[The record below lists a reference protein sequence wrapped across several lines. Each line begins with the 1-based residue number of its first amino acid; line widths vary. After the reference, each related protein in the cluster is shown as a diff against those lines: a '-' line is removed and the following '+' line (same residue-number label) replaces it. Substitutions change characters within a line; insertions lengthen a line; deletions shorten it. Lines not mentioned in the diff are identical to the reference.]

1 MGYTPKEQL
10 TKTAFAEGT
19 VLLFDKPYG
28 WTSFDVVGK
37 IRGLIR
43 HRLGLKKTKVGHA
56 GTLDP
61 LATGLLIVCTGKL
74 TKSIDSYQALEKEY
88 SGTFFIGQTTP
99 SFDLE
104 TQPGELSPTEHITY
118 DTVIQTTKKFIGS
131 FEQIPPQFSAKKIEG
146 ERAYTYARQGQT
158 RVLKPK
164 NVSIRKFNITK
175 FELPEIG
182 FNVVCTKGTYI
193 RALARDFGEALQTGA
208 YLKDL
213 RRERIGGFLVSD
225 AWEVANF
232 ESFIKNMQSSKG
244 II

>member
-37 IRGLIR
+37 VRGLIR
-43 HRLGLKKTKVGHA
+43 RRLGLKKTKVGHA

-61 LATGLLIVCTGKL
+61 LATGLLIICTGKL
-74 TKSIDSYQALEKEY
+74 TKSIDSYQAQEKEY

-99 SFDLE
+99 SYDLE
-104 TQPGELSPTEHITY
+104 TKPGETLPTEHITH
-118 DTVIQTTKKFIGS
+118 DRVVQTTSKFLGS
-131 FEQIPPQFSAKKIEG
+131 FEQMPPQFSAKKIEG
-146 ERAYTYARQGQT
+146 ERAYTYARKGQT
-158 RVLKPK
+158 SVLKPK
-164 NVSIRKFNITK
+164 TVCISQFDITK
-175 FELPEIG
+175 FEPPEIG
-182 FNVVCTKGTYI
+182 FNVVCSKGTYI
-193 RALARDFGEALQTGA
+193 RALARDYGEALQTGA

-213 RRERIGGFLVSD
+213 RRERIGDFLVAD
-225 AWEVANF
+225 AWEISDF
-232 ESFIKNMQSSKG
+232 ESFIKNIQGNKG

>member
-1 MGYTPKEQL
+1 MGHTPKELL
-10 TKTAFAEGT
+10 TRNAFAEGT

-37 IRGLIR
+37 VRGLIR

-74 TKSIDSYQALEKEY
+74 TKTIDSYQALEKEY

-99 SFDLE
+99 SYDLE
-104 TQPGELSPTEHITY
+104 TKPGETQPTAHITHNMVMQA
-118 DTVIQTTKKFIGS
+118 TNNFIGS
-131 FEQIPPQFSAKKIEG
+131 FEQMPPQFSAKKIEG
-146 ERAYTYARQGQT
+146 ERAYTFARKGQT
-158 RVLKPK
+158 SVLKPK
-164 NVSIRKFNITK
+164 NVCISKFSITK

-182 FNVVCTKGTYI
+182 FNVICSKGTYI
-193 RALARDFGEALQTGA
+193 RALARDFGDSLQTGA

-213 RRERIGGFLVSD
+213 RRERIGNFLVD
-225 AWEVANF
+225 NAWELKNF
-232 ESFIKNMQSSKG
+232 EAFIRELQGKPD